1 MLREGLDVYKRQE
14 GYEKVTLSRRRVI
27 MIKGDQEL
35 GLWLVQNRIYQN
47 EVAAVSYTH
56 LDVYK
61 RQHYKHYKITQHS
74 HFLNF

>member
-1 MLREGLDVYKRQE
+1 MGVE

-47 EVAAVSYTH
+47 EVAVFQTAGCTDDYTQTS
-56 LDVYK
+56 LKSDPK
-61 RQHYKHYKITQHS
+61 TTAIQAGPIS
-74 HFLNF
+74 ND